1 MGSPAKL
8 IPEIVQWQ
16 DEFARIRQDFHQ
28 HPELGFEEQ
37 RTSSKVAELLS
48 QWGFEVHRGLGGT
61 GVVGVLRKGSA
72 TPTIG
77 IRADM
82 DALPINEVGGCGYR
96 STTAGKMHAC
106 GHDGHTATL
115 LCAAKYLAQHGQ
127 FNGTLNLIF
136 QPAEELLGGARAML
150 DDGLLE
156 RFPSEALFALHTA
169 PGLALGHVLIA
180 EGALTA
186 SSDRVTIT
194 LTGEGGHGAMPHR
207 TRDPIVAAAALV
219 GALQSIVSR
228 NVPANEVAVITVGAI
243 QAGEAPN
250 VIPDD
255 ALLRLSVRATK
266 PEIRDLL
273 EQRIGETVQGI
284 AAAHRVTGH
293 IAYERLVPVLV
304 NDVAATQ
311 RILDVA
317 RDVFG
322 AEQIM
327 TRVPSGFLGSEDF
340 AWMLQERPGCYIAL
354 GNGIQGANG
363 CSVHNPGFDFN
374 DDAIAYGASLWARL
388 VETSLA
394 AR

>member
-8 IPEIVQWQ
+8 IPEIVAWQ
-16 DEFARIRQDFHQ
+16 DEFARIRQDIHQ

-37 RTSSKVAELLS
+37 RTSSTVAELLS
-48 QWGFEVHRGLGGT
+48 QWGFEVHRGVGGT

-72 TPTIG
+72 TPAIG

-82 DALPINEVGGCGYR
+82 DALPINEVGTCGYR
-96 STTAGKMHAC
+96 SIATGKMHAC

-136 QPAEELLGGARAML
+136 QPAEELMGGARAML
-150 DDGLLE
+150 DDGLLD
-156 RFPSEALFALHTA
+156 RFPCETLFALHTA
-169 PGLALGHVLIA
+169 PGLPLGHVLIC

-194 LTGEGGHGAMPHR
+194 LTGEGGHGAMPHK

-228 NVPANEVAVITVGAI
+228 NVPASEVAVITVGAI

-250 VIPDD
+250 VIPDE

-273 EQRIGETVQGI
+273 EQRIGETVHGV
-284 AAAHRVTGH
+284 AAAHRVKGH
-293 IAYERLVPVLV
+293 IDYERLVPVLM
-304 NDVAATQ
+304 NDGAATQ
-311 RILDVA
+311 RLLDVA

-354 GNGIQGANG
+354 GNGTQGAHG

-374 DDAIAYGASLWARL
+374 DQAIAYGATLWAQL